1 MNVVLNIGLNDKN
14 WKKQKVPTDRAI
26 NLVGQYIKN
35 CTITETIGF
44 YKGVR
49 ETSLK
54 VEVYNVD
61 AYAAISLAEHFTRLF
76 NQECVALT
84 AAGKTFFVDAFP
96 STAEYTE
103 MLEGM
108 GVA

>member
-1 MNVVLNIGLNDKN
+1 MNIVLNIGLNDKKT
-14 WKKQKVPTDRAI
+14 KKQRIKTDYAI
-26 NLVGQYIKN
+26 NLVGEHVRN
-35 CTITETIGF
+35 CTITETVGF

-49 ETSLK
+49 ENSLK
-54 VEVYNVD
+54 VEIYGVD
-61 AYAAISLAEHFTRLF
+61 AYTAISYAEHFALIF

-84 AAGKTFFVDAFP
+84 AEGKTFFVAAFP
-96 STAEYTE
+96 STAEYTD

>member
-1 MNVVLNIGLNDKN
+1 MNIILNIGLNDRTT
-14 WKKQKVPTDRAI
+14 KKQKIDTEMSI
-26 NLVGQYIKN
+26 NMVGAYIRD

-54 VEVYNVD
+54 VEVYNID
-61 AYAAISLAEHFTRLF
+61 AYTAISYAEHFALIF

-84 AAGKTFFVDAFP
+84 ADGKTFFVAAFP
-96 STAEYTE
+96 STAEYKE
-103 MLEGM
+103 MLAGM

>member
-1 MNVVLNIGLNDKN
+1 MNVVLNIGLNDKKT
-14 WKKQKVPTDRAI
+14 KKQRIKTDYAI
-26 NLVGQYIKN
+26 TLVGTHVRN
-35 CTITETIGF
+35 CTITETVGF
-44 YKGVR
+44 YRGER
-49 ETSLK
+49 ESSLK
-54 VEVYNVD
+54 VEIYDVD
-61 AYAAISLAEHFTRLF
+61 AYTAISYAEHFALIF

-84 AAGKTFFVDAFP
+84 AEVKTFFVDAFP

>member
-1 MNVVLNIGLNDKN
+1 MNIILNIGLNDKKT
-14 WKKQKVPTDRAI
+14 KKQEIDTERAI
-26 NLVGQYIKN
+26 NMVGVYIGD

-54 VEVYNVD
+54 VEVYDVD
-61 AYAAISLAEHFTRLF
+61 ATLLFPLAEHFTRLF

-84 AAGKTFFVDAFP
+84 TEGKTFFVDSFP

-103 MLEGM
+103 MLAGM
-108 GVA
+108 GVS

>member
-1 MNVVLNIGLNDKN
+1 MNIILNIGLNDRTT
-14 WKKQKVPTDRAI
+14 KKQKIDTEMSI
-26 NLVGQYIKN
+26 NMVGAYIRN

-61 AYAAISLAEHFTRLF
+61 AYTAISYAEHFALIF

-103 MLEGM
+103 MLTEM

>member
-1 MNVVLNIGLNDKN
+1 MNIILNIGLNDRTT
-14 WKKQKVPTDRAI
+14 KKQKIDTEMAI
-26 NLVGQYIKN
+26 NMVGAYIRN

-54 VEVYNVD
+54 VEVYNID
-61 AYAAISLAEHFTRLF
+61 AYTAISYAEHFALIF
-76 NQECVALT
+76 NQDCVALT
-84 AAGKTFFVDAFP
+84 AEGKTFFVDAFP

-103 MLEGM
+103 MLNEM

>member
-1 MNVVLNIGLNDKN
+1 MNIILNIGLNDRTT
-14 WKKQKVPTDRAI
+14 KKQKIDTEMSI
-26 NLVGQYIKN
+26 NMVGAYIRN

-54 VEVYNVD
+54 VEVYNID
-61 AYAAISLAEHFTRLF
+61 AYTAISYAEHFALIF
-76 NQECVALT
+76 NQDCVALT
-84 AAGKTFFVDAFP
+84 AEGKTFFVDAFP
-96 STAEYTE
+96 STAEYTK
-103 MLEGM
+103 MLAGM